1 MLFVPP
7 TDDRSRAESVSA
19 ALCLDRTAFE
29 RFGGI
34 LRHLC
39 VGLVDQ
45 NVPLRIVGSD
55 PRVESLRLGPVQ
67 AFVHPPIAGLTGR
80 RRLERLLD
88 ALSAQPPTVVHA
100 VAMGS
105 YRTAASIAQ
114 EFDADLVLGVT
125 SLDDIE
131 ELGRFGERADVHFQP
146 WSNALAGILDA
157 RRRVD
162 RTRVEVIA
170 PGVPAAAKPA
180 AFDHPGRVATLVSTS
195 RFDVDSG
202 LDRLIAAVEILVK
215 KEVKLQLFLLG
226 EGPRERVLRKSVR
239 ARKLSGHIAFAPNF
253 DDPTAALSSADLF
266 IHPQSSSAFPAET
279 LQAMGM
285 GLALVTGPDEITDH
299 HRSNETARVCA
310 DGSTEALADAIESLL
325 RDRPAAQRLAAAGLE
340 HVRRN
345 HGVSAM
351 AERAAAAYRR
361 LVLNQSTFAIRGS

>member
-1 MLFVPP
+1 MVSVPP
-7 TDDRSRAESVSA
+7 TDDRSRPPNVDAL
-19 ALCLDRTAFE
+19 LCLDRIAFE

-55 PRVESLRLGPVQ
+55 PRIASLRLGPVQ
-67 AFVHPPIAGLTGR
+67 AVVHPPIAGLTGG
-80 RRLERLLD
+80 RRLEQLLD

-100 VAMGS
+100 VSMGS

-114 EFDADLVLGVT
+114 EFDADLILGVT
-125 SLDDIE
+125 SLDDVE
-131 ELGRFGERADVHFQP
+131 GAGRFRERTDVYFQP
-146 WSNALAGILDA
+146 WSTALANMFDTRWRI
-157 RRRVD
+157 D

-195 RFDVDSG
+195 PFHADTG
-202 LDRLIAAVEILVK
+202 LDRLIAAVEKLVRRQV
-215 KEVKLQLFLLG
+215 ELQLFLLG
-226 EGPRERVLRKSVR
+226 EGPRERALRKSVR
-239 ARKLSGHIAFAPNF
+239 TKQLSAHIAFAPNF

-266 IHPQSSSAFPAET
+266 IHPTSSSAFPADT
-279 LQAMGM
+279 LQAMGI
-285 GLALVTGPDEITDH
+285 GLALVTGPDEVADH
-299 HRSNETARVCA
+299 HRSGETACVYA
-310 DGSTEALADAIESLL
+310 DGTAEALADAIESLL

-351 AERAAAAYRR
+351 AERVAAAYRR
-361 LVLNQSTFAIRGS
+361 LVLNQSTFAIRGT